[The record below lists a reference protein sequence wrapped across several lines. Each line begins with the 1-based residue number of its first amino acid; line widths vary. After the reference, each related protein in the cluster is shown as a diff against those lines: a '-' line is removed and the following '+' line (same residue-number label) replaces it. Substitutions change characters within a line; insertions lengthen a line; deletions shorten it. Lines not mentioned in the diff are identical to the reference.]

1 MAEHELSGLMPLPY
15 IIFWLRPVGATFYYV
30 LQNPRIIYL
39 MLTTAVWGDNLALVT
54 LSRCVLVGVFG
65 ATVGYLIA
73 FITDK
78 VHSFLLAFKELA
90 ESLVAGL
97 VIQSTDHTGPTSR
110 DVLSIIQLPRQ
121 TLLFVMLACIVTIT
135 LNRVSNLTTRMPF
148 TNDSDTSS
156 SSSSQ
161 NLAPGIGI
169 NVLGAITTNL
179 GTVLMKFHTEQRKG
193 IGPYLRIG
201 VTLFVLGTILT
212 FLSFSLAPQTLL
224 AGISAIQF
232 VSNLVFSRYLLGEP
246 VTFRSVL
253 GTCWL
258 IGGIAL
264 VVVSSANSDD
274 SATVN
279 YFFDEYYFSEN
290 HLVFICSVVGVV
302 CFLAS
307 AFWFRT
313 GVLPVWKHHSRSERV
328 LVFELSLPR
337 SQTPLTRFFLPT
349 SFVMLSAMLGAQS
362 VVSGKVLSLIIAEAF
377 TDGQWQELYKGRT
390 FLVLFLWVIAAIIWV
405 IQLNRS
411 LRVFAGA
418 YIIPLTQVCWTSWT
432 MISGG
437 VVFQEFDKMASWQ
450 LPLFILGTLVLFWGV
465 SLLAPKK
472 KRLPQPHPSP
482 RQQHHQQSPE
492 VDNASSMLEAVS
504 AMVSPSISA
513 LSVPSQEALEHHL
526 HSIADP
532 EQVEIGVEEAPSVA
546 APSSSS
552 PRSTTGVNVLMSVMS
567 VGALPDVETI
577 ERSGFHHLYIANSS
591 VGRSPSASDISVVTG
606 GDAITRNIVG
616 VFDVEDPPYIRTRD
630 FFKRWQND
638 RREIKRS
645 KVGYLCSCAFISPL
659 IIPNYVDIEG
669 PEGHFRPLGRPGD
682 VKKKRHRLPPP
693 SGAYAA
699 YDPWRS
705 RFRDQRMGDS
715 VNKSE
720 THGVSR
726 TVFSEVPPKELVIR
740 QIFEPLKALLRR
752 TDVVGIQAST
762 GSGKTTQVPQ
772 MLLDHGREIGV
783 PYRILVTQPRR
794 MATLSVAMK
803 VRNERRR
810 SKGDEQS
817 IGYIVHNISSLPGH
831 LTTVDKGSVLY
842 CTEGSLLASIG
853 QKDGADFNGVTHLIL
868 DEVHERSKELDVLL
882 GVVKSNLV
890 GQGRLKII
898 LMSASASV
906 VDMLEYLK
914 PGSAAQ
920 GNLLTVNENHYDI
933 KEYYLEET
941 VKLLGFEPPPS
952 VKMNSSADV
961 GDYVSAWASLPLSD
975 AEVNKKAE
983 EAGLTNYDDDELVQ
997 TALSSPVLEAR
1008 RIPTELIESL
1018 LMWIINDWTDKMEEM
1033 YQPEKESEKRYC
1045 AVLIFLP
1052 GMGSIAKLMRYLVKS
1067 SPCAETFRQHYY
1079 FIPFHRVTAG
1089 QHASQLFKRLE
1100 SVEGPR
1106 IKCVLATNVA
1116 ETSLTI
1122 PDLRYV
1128 IDCCRQKVKKSKHYL
1143 EVWWAGKFNCLQRRG
1158 RTGRTC
1164 SGTCF
1169 HLVLERMFHF
1179 GLPDQL
1185 QPSIAREPL
1194 EDILLQSLC
1203 ISDGRFIRG
1212 LDELLSFYRSL
1223 PHDPEARRVVLSAS
1237 MLREAG
1243 ALNKA
1248 GHITNR
1254 GRVLARL
1261 PLGATQGCGLLCAR
1275 LLFNTGSYDDAIGFW
1290 LAVTLILLSGHHD
1303 IYVGA
1308 ESEVL
1313 DGDDA
1318 SGDDSDEGRS
1328 IGPRKKLLPIEAATE
1343 VHFGV
1348 DGQEARRDPIL
1359 SDHFEKVIFE
1369 IEWEQKWIREG
1380 HRAAK
1385 SFAKRRHLRHSA
1397 LAGMWTERDLLL
1409 DWLDRNGLAPQK
1421 HFPWGEGTKR
1431 IIIGDGWC
1439 ARDLIIHH
1447 VPALETVLAA
1457 VVGSDICQ
1465 SDAAGGMRT
1474 IDPPYEVG
1482 KIGYSTKLRPSESS
1496 VIHLYPQLSPDN
1508 QGYQYLQLFAYSGR
1522 SDGMWFGR
1530 DEARGRIGCLT
1541 PIMPATL
1548 VVASTARMRYCPG
1561 AGLYLSDKAL
1571 MSDCE
1576 ALEILWNVRLIFREA
1591 IDMVAEQWLDAL
1603 GDHRTKSSAASA
1615 PLHHEGFGSEQQIQR
1630 ARRMALAIGGVK
1642 LHDYNCSLTVHNWY
1656 QQDDAE
1662 GDGYSY

>member
-1 MAEHELSGLMPLPY
+1 
-15 IIFWLRPVGATFYYV
+15 
-30 LQNPRIIYL
+30 
-39 MLTTAVWGDNLALVT
+39 
-54 LSRCVLVGVFG
+54 
-65 ATVGYLIA
+65 
-73 FITDK
+73 
-78 VHSFLLAFKELA
+78 
-90 ESLVAGL
+90 
-97 VIQSTDHTGPTSR
+97 
-110 DVLSIIQLPRQ
+110 
-121 TLLFVMLACIVTIT
+121 
-135 LNRVSNLTTRMPF
+135 MPF

-156 SSSSQ
+156 SSSSSQ
-161 NLAPGIGI
+161 NLALGIGI

-279 YFFDEYYFSEN
+279 YFFDEYYFSQN

-302 CFLAS
+302 CFLAI

-532 EQVEIGVEEAPSVA
+532 EQVEIGMEEAPSIA

-552 PRSTTGVNVLMSVMS
+552 PRSTTGVNVLMSAMS

-591 VGRSPSASDISVVTG
+591 VGRSPSASDISAVTG

-645 KVGYLCSCAFISPL
+645 KVGSSMGGRGLDAIPEECQQQQKACAKLKRVFRCGGQDDEDVEECYLCSCAFISPL
-659 IIPNYVDIEG
+659 IIPNYVDIES
-669 PEGHFRPLGRPGD
+669 PEGLSRPLGGPED
-682 VKKKRHRLPPP
+682 VKKRRHRLPPP

-726 TVFSEVPPKELVIR
+726 TVFSEVPPKDLVIR

-853 QKDGADFNGVTHLIL
+853 QKDGADFNGVTHLML

-890 GQGRLKII
+890 GRGRLKII

-920 GNLLTVNENHYDI
+920 GNLLTVNENHYNI

-961 GDYVSAWASLPLSD
+961 GDYVSPWASLPLSD

-983 EAGLTNYDDDELVQ
+983 EAGLTNHDDDELVQ
-997 TALSSPVLEAR
+997 TALSSPALEPR

-1018 LMWIINDWTDKMEEM
+1018 LMWIINDWTDKMEE
-1033 YQPEKESEKRYC
+1033 
-1045 AVLIFLP
+1045 
-1052 GMGSIAKLMRYLVKS
+1052 
-1067 SPCAETFRQHYY
+1067 
-1079 FIPFHRVTAG
+1079 
-1089 QHASQLFKRLE
+1089 
-1100 SVEGPR
+1100 
-1106 IKCVLATNVA
+1106 
-1116 ETSLTI
+1116 
-1122 PDLRYV
+1122 
-1128 IDCCRQKVKKSKHYL
+1128 
-1143 EVWWAGKFNCLQRRG
+1143 
-1158 RTGRTC
+1158 
-1164 SGTCF
+1164 
-1169 HLVLERMFHF
+1169 
-1179 GLPDQL
+1179 
-1185 QPSIAREPL
+1185 
-1194 EDILLQSLC
+1194 
-1203 ISDGRFIRG
+1203 
-1212 LDELLSFYRSL
+1212 
-1223 PHDPEARRVVLSAS
+1223 
-1237 MLREAG
+1237 
-1243 ALNKA
+1243 
-1248 GHITNR
+1248 
-1254 GRVLARL
+1254 
-1261 PLGATQGCGLLCAR
+1261 
-1275 LLFNTGSYDDAIGFW
+1275 
-1290 LAVTLILLSGHHD
+1290 
-1303 IYVGA
+1303 
-1308 ESEVL
+1308 
-1313 DGDDA
+1313 
-1318 SGDDSDEGRS
+1318 
-1328 IGPRKKLLPIEAATE
+1328 
-1343 VHFGV
+1343 
-1348 DGQEARRDPIL
+1348 
-1359 SDHFEKVIFE
+1359 
-1369 IEWEQKWIREG
+1369 
-1380 HRAAK
+1380 
-1385 SFAKRRHLRHSA
+1385 
-1397 LAGMWTERDLLL
+1397 
-1409 DWLDRNGLAPQK
+1409 
-1421 HFPWGEGTKR
+1421 
-1431 IIIGDGWC
+1431 
-1439 ARDLIIHH
+1439 
-1447 VPALETVLAA
+1447 
-1457 VVGSDICQ
+1457 
-1465 SDAAGGMRT
+1465 
-1474 IDPPYEVG
+1474 
-1482 KIGYSTKLRPSESS
+1482 
-1496 VIHLYPQLSPDN
+1496 
-1508 QGYQYLQLFAYSGR
+1508 
-1522 SDGMWFGR
+1522 
-1530 DEARGRIGCLT
+1530 
-1541 PIMPATL
+1541 
-1548 VVASTARMRYCPG
+1548 
-1561 AGLYLSDKAL
+1561 
-1571 MSDCE
+1571 
-1576 ALEILWNVRLIFREA
+1576 
-1591 IDMVAEQWLDAL
+1591 
-1603 GDHRTKSSAASA
+1603 
-1615 PLHHEGFGSEQQIQR
+1615 
-1630 ARRMALAIGGVK
+1630 
-1642 LHDYNCSLTVHNWY
+1642 
-1656 QQDDAE
+1656 
-1662 GDGYSY
+1662 